1 MENLKIRVSNEEESK
16 EAQQLFFE
24 LGATLGNGDHHA
36 VMVPGAIGLAVID
49 GLINF
54 VFNQIVHSD
63 IAQAR
68 EITLPQLR
76 DMVVL
81 HRNDVNDATHINLV
95 TGSRALL
102 ACGKNYYWQN
112 EKWNE
117 YPCGVDVK
125 PIDKQQPDPATSP
138 NEIAKKEYLLPKG
151 QGYELCLCEEGM
163 TIHASW
169 IEVPEGAEVAVL
181 FEPAMVSN
189 RSGELFFWK
198 DNGDTHYVYSERSE
212 VLRPT
217 GWYSCKDNQ
226 LTTLDE
232 FLRSW
237 KGDCRVVWRREQSAA
252 SPNDIAKTAEVHR
265 EHNLSNELNDL
276 CAEFGCPPGMDR
288 FAWLKDQLDIS
299 QGRVSLGPL
308 ATKARMQQESMEL
321 RLALLKDLFQPQ
333 PVTYHYAASINTAR
347 GTVAYDG
354 VITMPQRI
362 TGMEDYLQARTEIA
376 KDGNVAPEQVNI
388 HSLSIIS

>member
-1 MENLKIRVSNEEESK
+1 MENLKIKVNTPEESK
-16 EAQQLFFE
+16 GAQELFFE
-24 LGATLGNGDHHA
+24 LGFGWRGINHRNSVFTPSKLKQYFIVSYGKTNDMQISGVFDDSDTLSNHK
-36 VMVPGAIGLAVID
+36 
-49 GLINF
+49 
-54 VFNQIVHSD
+54 
-63 IAQAR
+63 
-68 EITLPQLR
+68 EITLPELR
-76 DMVVL
+76 DMVAQK
-81 HRNDVNDATHINLV
+81 R
-95 TGSRALL
+95 
-102 ACGKNYYWQN
+102 
-112 EKWNE
+112 E
-117 YPCGVDVK
+117 
-125 PIDKQQPDPATSP
+125 QPDAASP
-138 NEIAKKEYLLPKG
+138 NEIAKKEYLLPTD
-151 QGYELCLCEEGM
+151 QWYELCLCEEGM

-198 DNGDTHYVYSERSE
+198 DNGDTHYVYSERSA

-276 CAEFGCPPGMDR
+276 CAEFGCPPGVGRM
-288 FAWLKDQLDIS
+288 AWLREKLKGNTVKLTIPEFGRICAKQNVSSKFIGLRSAIEAKQVAKQIYPIS
-299 QGRVSLGPL
+299 QN
-308 ATKARMQQESMEL
+308 
-321 RLALLKDLFQPQ
+321 
-333 PVTYHYAASINTAR
+333 VTVYHYSASINTAR

-354 VITMPQRI
+354 VITLPGRI
-362 TGMEDYLQARTEIA
+362 TGIEDYQKARAEIA
-376 KDGNVAPEQVNI
+376 KDGNVAPDQVNVL
-388 HSLSIIS
+388 SLSIIN

>member
-1 MENLKIRVSNEEESK
+1 MKNLKIKVNTPDESE
-16 EAQQLFFE
+16 EAQKLFFMMGLSWLSGSRE
-24 LGATLGNGDHHA
+24 VMSLNSPYLYTEDDRFYCGDYHSTFNESGRKEVTL
-36 VMVPGAIGLAVID
+36 
-49 GLINF
+49 
-54 VFNQIVHSD
+54 SD
-63 IAQAR
+63 
-68 EITLPQLR
+68 LR
-76 DMVVL
+76 DMVAQK
-81 HRNDVNDATHINLV
+81 R
-95 TGSRALL
+95 
-102 ACGKNYYWQN
+102 
-112 EKWNE
+112 E
-117 YPCGVDVK
+117 
-125 PIDKQQPDPATSP
+125 QPDAASP
-138 NEIAKKEYLLPKG
+138 NEIAKKEYLLPTD

-198 DNGDTHYVYSERSE
+198 DNGDTHYVYSERSA
-212 VLRPT
+212 VLQPT

-265 EHNLSNELNDL
+265 EHNLFNELNDL

-299 QGRVSLGPL
+299 QGRVTLGPL
-308 ATKARMQQESMEL
+308 ATNARMQQESMEL

-362 TGMEDYLQARTEIA
+362 TGMEDYLQARAEIA

>member
-1 MENLKIRVSNEEESK
+1 MREFLNTKTFAVTQSDAKGNIAFGFDFADWMEIPEGAEKATQCGEYLIFWKNNTESFSKLDGDTDWTSSGDNMPFDEYMIVQSDVS
-16 EAQQLFFE
+16 
-24 LGATLGNGDHHA
+24 
-36 VMVPGAIGLAVID
+36 
-49 GLINF
+49 
-54 VFNQIVHSD
+54 IVWE
-63 IAQAR
+63 R
-68 EITLPQLR
+68 E
-76 DMVVL
+76 
-81 HRNDVNDATHINLV
+81 
-95 TGSRALL
+95 
-102 ACGKNYYWQN
+102 
-112 EKWNE
+112 
-117 YPCGVDVK
+117 
-125 PIDKQQPDPATSP
+125 QPDAVASP
-138 NEIAKKEYLLPKG
+138 NEIAKKEYLLPTD

-163 TIHASW
+163 TIHKSW

-226 LTTLDE
+226 LTTIDE

-265 EHNLSNELNDL
+265 EHNLFNELNDL

-288 FAWLKDQLDIS
+288 LAWLKDQLDIS
-299 QGRVSLGPL
+299 QGRVTLGPL

-362 TGMEDYLQARTEIA
+362 TGMEDYLQARAEIA